1 MGTFFGHLG
10 RLTIIKELTAK
21 KILMD
26 EILYLMINLQGKR
39 AIVFGVAS
47 EDSIAWAI
55 TQWLAKAGAKIT
67 LSYQTRFRSRVMGL
81 IQGKDFIEGM
91 HECDVAFDDQ
101 VRDFFN
107 ALDGKFDMIVHAIG
121 YAPATALGKPII
133 YTTEED
139 FNTAMV
145 ISAYSLQR
153 IVRHAMRVL
162 NPNSSIITLTY
173 LGAVRVVPGYRIM
186 GVAKA
191 ALEALVRELAVNIG
205 LAGHR
210 INAISSGP
218 IKTLAASHVPGFDNI
233 LEYMKHASPL
243 RRNVTQDDVA
253 KTALFLLSD
262 LSSGITGQTIYVDTG
277 FSSVAL
283 PADIDKISF
292 G

>member
-1 MGTFFGHLG
+1 
-10 RLTIIKELTAK
+10 
-21 KILMD
+21 
-26 EILYLMINLQGKR
+26 MINLEGKR

-47 EDSIAWAI
+47 EESIAWAI
-55 TQWLAKAGAKIT
+55 CKWLAKAGAKIT
-67 LSYQTRFRSRVMGL
+67 LSYQKRFRSRVYGL
-81 IQGKDFIEGM
+81 TKDVDFIEGM
-91 HECDVAFDDQ
+91 YECDVAFDDQ
-101 VRDFFN
+101 VRDFFSN
-107 ALDGKFDMIVHAIG
+107 LEGKFDMVVHAIG
-121 YAPATALGKPII
+121 YAPATALSKPII
-133 YTTEED
+133 YTSEED

-162 NPNSSIITLTY
+162 NPQSAFLTLTY
-173 LGAVRVVPGYRIM
+173 LGAVRVVPGYRLM

-191 ALEALVRELAVNIG
+191 ALEAFVRELSVNIG

-233 LEYMKHASPL
+233 LGYMEHASPL
-243 RRNVTQDDVA
+243 KRNVTQDDVA
-253 KTALFLLSD
+253 KAALFLLSD

-283 PADIDKISF
+283 PSDIEKLKFDD
-292 G
+292 